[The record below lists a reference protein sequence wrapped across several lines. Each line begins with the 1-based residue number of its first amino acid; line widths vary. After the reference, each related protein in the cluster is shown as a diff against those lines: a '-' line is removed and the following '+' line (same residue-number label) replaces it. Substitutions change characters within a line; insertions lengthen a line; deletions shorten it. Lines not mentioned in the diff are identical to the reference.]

1 MKRHFQ
7 MFAAYNRWANTELY
21 QAAGKLSLEAY
32 NRDVGAFFG
41 SMNGTLNH
49 ILVADRIW
57 MKRFSRT
64 GDHPDKLDAIL
75 ETEFQNLQLARE
87 REDRRIIDWVE
98 SLDEDALEE
107 EFSYRTI
114 TTPMDITQRLGP
126 AVSHLFNHQTHHRGQ
141 AHMILSVLGENPPS
155 LDLLFFF
162 RSEAGQ
168 IYS

>member
-7 MFAAYNRWANTELY
+7 MFAAYNRWANEELY
-21 QAAGKLSLEAY
+21 QAAGKLSQEAY

-57 MKRFSRT
+57 MKRFSQT

-141 AHMILSVLGENPPS
+141 AHMILSVLGDNPPS

>member
-7 MFAAYNRWANTELY
+7 MFAAYNRWANEELY
-21 QAAGKLSLEAY
+21 QAAGRLSQEAY
-32 NRDVGAFFG
+32 NRNVGAFFG

-57 MKRFSRT
+57 MKRFSKT
-64 GDHPDKLDAIL
+64 GDHPDRLDAIL
-75 ETEFQNLQLARE
+75 ETEFQNLQNARE
-87 REDRRIIDWVE
+87 REDRRIIEWVD
-98 SLDEDALEE
+98 SLDDGALEK

-114 TTPMDITQRLGP
+114 TNPMDITQRLGP
-126 AVSHLFNHQTHHRGQ
+126 AVSHFFNHQTHHRGQ
-141 AHMILSVLGENPPS
+141 GHMILSVLGENPPS